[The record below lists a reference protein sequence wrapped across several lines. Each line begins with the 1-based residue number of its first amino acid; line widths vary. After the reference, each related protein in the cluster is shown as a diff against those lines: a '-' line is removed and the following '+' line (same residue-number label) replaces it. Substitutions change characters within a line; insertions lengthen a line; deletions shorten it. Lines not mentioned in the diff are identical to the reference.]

1 MEVEVRENFL
11 VFVMFLMFLSI
22 LQAVT
27 LHTDLGDI
35 KIELFCERTPRA
47 CEVNVFL
54 TLTLP
59 SNQAFYFKTLTF
71 YGPLRGKSKTIQHSI
86 YFLPLIQGRR
96 WDGVYPNPLG
106 SCVVVVRKYAKMQF
120 GGFLY
125 EVCMLVLCVC
135 MGLSDSSHSP
145 KACQF

>member
-11 VFVMFLMFLSI
+11 VFVMFLMFLSV

-71 YGPLRGKSKTIQHSI
+71 YGPLREKV
-86 YFLPLIQGRR
+86 RR
-96 WDGVYPNPLG
+96 
-106 SCVVVVRKYAKMQF
+106 
-120 GGFLY
+120 
-125 EVCMLVLCVC
+125 
-135 MGLSDSSHSP
+135 SSTRFIFFH
-145 KACQF
+145 